1 MDYNNNRKQK
11 SIMNAL
17 DMYNI
22 TSDKIFNDELYK
34 DKQWI
39 WQHENYPNFFYDKA
53 VIDSIIVEIEKNH
66 KTLKDIVGKI
76 NKNDFLQ
83 AQINAL
89 ENEIINS
96 SLIEG
101 EVLNRSSVR
110 SSIKKKLDKNFDG
123 LADTYATRQTDNLT
137 ALLLDANLNKT
148 PMTFERLHGW
158 HNALFESG
166 YKGLYKI
173 KIAKFRDDKMQVV
186 SGAIG
191 HEKIHYEAVPA
202 DHIEK
207 DMKLF
212 LDFINNSSL
221 NPYIKSSIAHLWF
234 VAIHPYDDGNGRIT
248 RALADYCLPNDN
260 IKMYSISSVIQTQ
273 KKDYYEILE
282 QTTKLKNNP
291 NYDFTAWI
299 KWHLE
304 ITNYAIK
311 HSIDLVNNIVFK
323 TNFWDKFRNCN
334 LSSTQQK
341 VLNKVLDIGIN
352 NFRGG
357 IDVAKYT
364 SIAKISKELA
374 KKEIYELVKIGCL
387 VAKENGKSYVLNN
400 GDGYTKNNYLSSE
413 NESNKIKIQ

>member
-1 MDYNNNRKQK
+1 
-11 SIMNAL
+11 
-17 DMYNI
+17 
-22 TSDKIFNDELYK
+22 
-34 DKQWI
+34 
-39 WQHENYPNFFYDKA
+39 
-53 VIDSIIVEIEKNH
+53 
-66 KTLKDIVGKI
+66 
-76 NKNDFLQ
+76 
-83 AQINAL
+83 
-89 ENEIINS
+89 
-96 SLIEG
+96 
-101 EVLNRSSVR
+101 
-110 SSIKKKLDKNFDG
+110 
-123 LADTYATRQTDNLT
+123 
-137 ALLLDANLNKT
+137 
-148 PMTFERLHGW
+148 
-158 HNALFESG
+158 
-166 YKGLYKI
+166 
-173 KIAKFRDDKMQVV
+173 
-186 SGAIG
+186 
-191 HEKIHYEAVPA
+191 
-202 DHIEK
+202 
-207 DMKLF
+207 
-212 LDFINNSSL
+212 
-221 NPYIKSSIAHLWF
+221 
-234 VAIHPYDDGNGRIT
+234 
-248 RALADYCLPNDN
+248 
-260 IKMYSISSVIQTQ
+260 MYSISSVIQTK
-273 KKDYYEILE
+273 KKDYYEMLE

-291 NYDFTAWI
+291 NYDFTAWT